1 VSSEKRIVIV
11 GGVAC
16 GPKAAARARRC
27 DVNAKITI
35 IEEGNLVSYA
45 GCGIPYYVSGV
56 VAKRNALLVRTAKD
70 FKNISDIDVMLDTR
84 VESIDRA
91 GHRVSVINLVTGQTA
106 TLEYDKL
113 VLATGANPVRPPLEG
128 INLEGIYSVKDVASA
143 DQILNWITAAQPKK
157 AVIIG
162 GGLIGMEM
170 VEVLSTRG
178 LEVTVVEAM
187 AHVLPGALDEDI
199 AMPVEK
205 YLRKKGIT
213 LRLGER
219 VAKFEGEDG
228 KLKKVVTEKA
238 SIEADVAILAIGV
251 RPNVK
256 LAKEASLDIGKTGAI
271 AVNEYLQTSN
281 PDIYAG
287 GDCVENKNLVT
298 GAAMFAP
305 MGSTANKHGRI
316 IGSNITGSRE
326 KFMGVLGTTIVKVLD
341 FNVGRTGLGEREAR
355 NAGYDVVMSLA
366 PEADRPNYFPG
377 SRDIIIRV
385 IADKKT
391 GRVLGGQGFGK
402 GELAK
407 RIDVLATAITYG
419 ATVDTLADV
428 DLAYAPPYN
437 TPQDPVHHAA
447 NVVRNKMAGMV
458 VGLTP
463 AQVKAK
469 LDANEDFVLLDVR
482 SQKEWDTWHIEAPQ
496 IRLIP
501 QTMLFEKAGELP
513 RDKEIVVTCRSGGRS
528 YQASRILRK
537 LGFTNIKIAEG
548 NLLAWPYDA
557 FGGEKD

>member
-1 VSSEKRIVIV
+1 MSSEKRIVIV

-91 GHRVSVINLVTGQTA
+91 GHRVSVMNLVTGQTA

-238 SIEADVAILAIGV
+238 SVEADVAILAIGV

-256 LAKEASLDIGKTGAI
+256 LAKEASLT
-271 AVNEYLQTSN
+271 
-281 PDIYAG
+281 
-287 GDCVENKNLVT
+287 
-298 GAAMFAP
+298 
-305 MGSTANKHGRI
+305 
-316 IGSNITGSRE
+316 
-326 KFMGVLGTTIVKVLD
+326 
-341 FNVGRTGLGEREAR
+341 
-355 NAGYDVVMSLA
+355 
-366 PEADRPNYFPG
+366 
-377 SRDIIIRV
+377 
-385 IADKKT
+385 
-391 GRVLGGQGFGK
+391 
-402 GELAK
+402 
-407 RIDVLATAITYG
+407 
-419 ATVDTLADV
+419 
-428 DLAYAPPYN
+428 
-437 TPQDPVHHAA
+437 
-447 NVVRNKMAGMV
+447 
-458 VGLTP
+458 
-463 AQVKAK
+463 
-469 LDANEDFVLLDVR
+469 
-482 SQKEWDTWHIEAPQ
+482 
-496 IRLIP
+496 
-501 QTMLFEKAGELP
+501 
-513 RDKEIVVTCRSGGRS
+513 
-528 YQASRILRK
+528 
-537 LGFTNIKIAEG
+537 
-548 NLLAWPYDA
+548 
-557 FGGEKD
+557 